1 MLLNLQIL
9 CFIKIDKLDY
19 FYGKIKK
26 KFKETKQ
33 KSFFQYFLRIWIGSK
48 IPKSLWN
55 FSDALEK
62 NDNKDI
68 FHSTN
73 NNLTKNINRYLNSKL
88 KRAICSNFLFL
99 EIILDII
106 IQFRN
111 KTSIDILKN
120 KKSEIIRFYIDN
132 FINKTIM
139 KY

>member
-1 MLLNLQIL
+1 M
-9 CFIKIDKLDY
+9 
-19 FYGKIKK
+19 
-26 KFKETKQ
+26 
-33 KSFFQYFLRIWIGSK
+33 RIWIGSK

-55 FSDALEK
+55 FSDALQK